1 MGAML
6 NRRPP
11 SVHTSLLALLFI
23 QRSYDVCEGK
33 SIKSPPPSLAS
44 WIKREREREMRNSVK
59 EREERVLVTNEARDI
74 IRQEVFH
81 GN

>member
-6 NRRPP
+6 NRRLP

-23 QRSYDVCEGK
+23 QRLYDVCEGK
-33 SIKSPPPSLAS
+33 SVKSPPPSLAS
-44 WIKREREREMRNSVK
+44 WIKREMRNSVK
-59 EREERVLVTNEARDI
+59 EREERVLVTNEAQDI